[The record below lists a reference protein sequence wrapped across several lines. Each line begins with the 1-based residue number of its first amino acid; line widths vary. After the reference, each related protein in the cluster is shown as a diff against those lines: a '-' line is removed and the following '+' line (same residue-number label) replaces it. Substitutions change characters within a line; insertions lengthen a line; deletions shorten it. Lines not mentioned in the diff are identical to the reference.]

1 MIKATSS
8 DSYYHVHHKRRSRN
22 HHGNKSNSSWN
33 SQQQHQPVTQQKQT
47 SQPQSV
53 AAATPKSK
61 QNVQP
66 PANNSNKK
74 SGTSHLS
81 AAAASGTDRKGLTTS
96 SCHQV
101 DGPRQ
106 LQPLSAAFAA
116 AGKQQRPELNRSEI
130 LSIAMRSS
138 SVFASLEENRPP
150 RNESMTTFPYMQV
163 STHNHVHWTRV
174 ISIN

>member
-33 SQQQHQPVTQQKQT
+33 SQQQHQSVTQQKQT

-81 AAAASGTDRKGLTTS
+81 AAASGTDRKGLTTS

-101 DGPRQ
+101 GGPRQ